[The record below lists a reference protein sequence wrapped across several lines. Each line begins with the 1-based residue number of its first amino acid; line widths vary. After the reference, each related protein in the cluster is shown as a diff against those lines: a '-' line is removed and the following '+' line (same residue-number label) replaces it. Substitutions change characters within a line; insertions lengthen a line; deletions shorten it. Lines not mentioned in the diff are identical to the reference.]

1 MDIQFAYNL
10 ERMLYY
16 VTGQNAELV
25 DDIMTKVE
33 RQYQYSQDAEGVLLE
48 PWLVTEMQ
56 KVFTSSAVTDEQT
69 LSTIKLFYEKYNF
82 LLCPHSAISVYGAL
96 FPFSSLSKEEIL
108 VCVLTAHPA
117 KFETAIQK
125 SLGFIPSTV
134 EKVEMMKKIEPKF
147 KWLRI
152 SSEDASVWRQEWR
165 DTIIRDVEEVVS
177 R

>member
-16 VTGQNAELV
+16 VTGQNTVLV
-25 DDIMTKVE
+25 ADIMTKVE

-48 PWLVTEMQ
+48 PWLVADIQ

-69 LSTIKLFYEKYNF
+69 LSTIKLFYDKYNF
-82 LLCPHSAISVYGAL
+82 VLCPHSAIAVYGAL
-96 FPFSSLSKEEIL
+96 FPFSHLAKDELL

-117 KFETAIQK
+117 KFESAIK
-125 SLGFIPSTV
+125 KALGTLPATN

-152 SSEDASVWRQEWR
+152 TSEDATVWRQEWKEV
-165 DTIIRDVEEVVS
+165 IIRDVEEVGT